1 MPPKAKF
8 TKEQI
13 TRAAL
18 GVVSEKGAQALTA
31 KELGAALGT
40 STTPI
45 FTVFNSMQEVQDAV
59 MLAAMEQFE
68 EYAHKAAH
76 LEPVF
81 KQVGMQ
87 MILFAKEEPK
97 LYQLIFMSSISE
109 AQTFDDIYAHLGSVA
124 DECLDVLQKDYDL
137 SKDNAKTLFEHV
149 WIHTFGIGALCA
161 TGMCDFSH
169 EQIAEML
176 TQDFTAMMMLMK
188 SGKSSQPTMQKTK
201 E

>member
-8 TKEQI
+8 SREQI
-13 TRAAL
+13 AKAAL
-18 GVVSEKGAQALTA
+18 SVVSEKGAQALTA
-31 KELGAALGT
+31 KELGVALGT

-59 MLAAMEQFE
+59 MLAAMERFE

-76 LEPVF
+76 LGSVF

-97 LYQLIFMSSISE
+97 LYQLICMSSISE

-161 TGMCDFSH
+161 TGVCDFSH

-188 SGKSSQPTMQKTK
+188 SRKGEK
-201 E
+201 

>member
-13 TRAAL
+13 TKAAL
-18 GVVSEKGAQALTA
+18 CVVSEKGAQALTA

-59 MLAAMEQFE
+59 MLAAMERFE

-76 LEPVF
+76 LGPVF
-81 KQVGMQ
+81 KQIGMQ

-109 AQTFDDIYAHLGSVA
+109 AQTFDDIYAHLGSLA

-137 SKDNAKTLFEHV
+137 SKADAKALFEHV

-169 EQIAEML
+169 GQIAQML

-188 SGKSSQPTMQKTK
+188 SGKPSQ
-201 E
+201 ESISG

>member
-1 MPPKAKF
+1 MPPKTKF

-13 TRAAL
+13 TKAAL

-59 MLAAMEQFE
+59 MLAAMERFE

-76 LEPVF
+76 LGPVF

-109 AQTFDDIYAHLGSVA
+109 AQTFDDIYARLGSVA

-161 TGMCDFSH
+161 TGVCDFSH

-188 SGKSSQPTMQKTK
+188 FGKSN
-201 E
+201 

>member
-8 TKEQI
+8 TREQI
-13 TRAAL
+13 TKAAL
-18 GVVSEKGAQALTA
+18 CVVSEKGAQALTA

-45 FTVFNSMQEVQDAV
+45 FTVFHSMQEVQDAV
-59 MLAAMEQFE
+59 MLAAMERFE

-76 LEPVF
+76 LGPVF
-81 KQVGMQ
+81 KQIGMQ
-87 MILFAKEEPK
+87 MSLFAKEEPK

-109 AQTFDDIYAHLGSVA
+109 AQTFDDIYAHLGSLA
-124 DECLDVLQKDYDL
+124 DECLNVLQKDYDL
-137 SKDNAKTLFEHV
+137 SKADAKTLFEHV

-169 EQIAEML
+169 EQIAQML

-188 SGKSSQPTMQKTK
+188 SGKPSQ
-201 E
+201 ESISR

>member
-13 TRAAL
+13 TKAAL

-59 MLAAMEQFE
+59 MLAAMERFE

-76 LEPVF
+76 IKPVF

-87 MILFAKEEPK
+87 MIMFAKEEPK
-97 LYQLIFMSSISE
+97 LYQLVFMSSINE
-109 AQTFDDIYAHLGSVA
+109 AQTFDDVYAHLGSVA

-161 TGMCDFSH
+161 TGVCDFSH
-169 EQIAEML
+169 EHIAEML

-188 SGKSSQPTMQKTK
+188 SGKSN
-201 E
+201 

>member
-13 TRAAL
+13 TKAAL
-18 GVVSEKGAQALTA
+18 CVVSEKGAQALTA

-68 EYAHKAAH
+68 EYAHKVSYMG
-76 LEPVF
+76 PVF

-97 LYQLIFMSSISE
+97 LYQLIFMSSINE
-109 AQTFDDIYAHLGSVA
+109 AQTFDDIYARLGSVA

-188 SGKSSQPTMQKTK
+188 SGKPSQ
-201 E
+201 ESISG

>member
-1 MPPKAKF
+1 MPPKPKF
-8 TKEQI
+8 TREEI
-13 TRAAL
+13 VAAAL
-18 GVVSEKGAQALTA
+18 ELVSEKGMSALTSRD
-31 KELGAALGT
+31 LGIRLG
-40 STTPI
+40 SSARPI

-59 MLAAMEQFE
+59 MLAAMERFE

-76 LEPVF
+76 MEPVF

-109 AQTFDDIYAHLGSVA
+109 AQTFDDIYAHLGSLA

-137 SKDNAKTLFEHV
+137 SKDNAKALFEHV

>member
-13 TRAAL
+13 TEAAL
-18 GVVSEKGAQALTA
+18 GVVSEKGVQALTA

-59 MLAAMEQFE
+59 MLAAMERFE

-76 LEPVF
+76 LGPVF
-81 KQVGMQ
+81 KQIGMQ

-109 AQTFDDIYAHLGSVA
+109 AQTFDDIYAHLGSLA
-124 DECLDVLQKDYDL
+124 DECLNVLQKDYDL

-161 TGMCDFSH
+161 TGTCDFSH
-169 EQIAEML
+169 EQIAQML

-188 SGKSSQPTMQKTK
+188 SGKPSQ
-201 E
+201 ESISG

>member
-13 TRAAL
+13 TKAAL
-18 GVVSEKGAQALTA
+18 CVVSEKGAQALTA

-59 MLAAMEQFE
+59 MLAAMERFE

-76 LEPVF
+76 LGAVF
-81 KQVGMQ
+81 KQIGRQ
-87 MILFAKEEPK
+87 MMLFAKEEPK

-109 AQTFDDIYAHLGSVA
+109 AQTFDDIYAHLGSLA
-124 DECLDVLQKDYDL
+124 DECLNVLQKDYDL
-137 SKDNAKTLFEHV
+137 SKAGAKTLFEHV

-161 TGMCDFSH
+161 TGVCDFSH
-169 EQIAEML
+169 EQIAQML

-188 SGKSSQPTMQKTK
+188 SGKPSQ
-201 E
+201 ESISG

>member
-13 TRAAL
+13 TKAAL
-18 GVVSEKGAQALTA
+18 CVVSEKGAQALTA

-45 FTVFNSMQEVQDAV
+45 FTVFHSMQEVQDAV
-59 MLAAMEQFE
+59 MLAAMERFE

-76 LEPVF
+76 LGPVF
-81 KQVGMQ
+81 KQIGMQ

-109 AQTFDDIYAHLGSVA
+109 AQTFDDIYAHLGSLA
-124 DECLDVLQKDYDL
+124 DECLNVLQKGYDL
-137 SKDNAKTLFEHV
+137 SKADAKTLFEHV

-169 EQIAEML
+169 EQIAQML

-188 SGKSSQPTMQKTK
+188 SGKPSQ
-201 E
+201 ESISG

>member
-1 MPPKAKF
+1 MPPKPKF
-8 TKEQI
+8 TREEI
-13 TRAAL
+13 VAAAL
-18 GVVSEKGAQALTA
+18 ELVSEKGMSALTSRD
-31 KELGAALGT
+31 LGIRLG
-40 STTPI
+40 SSARPI

-59 MLAAMEQFE
+59 MLAAMERFE

-76 LEPVF
+76 MEPVF

-137 SKDNAKTLFEHV
+137 SKDNAKALFEHV

>member
-1 MPPKAKF
+1 
-8 TKEQI
+8 
-13 TRAAL
+13 
-18 GVVSEKGAQALTA
+18 
-31 KELGAALGT
+31 
-40 STTPI
+40 
-45 FTVFNSMQEVQDAV
+45 
-59 MLAAMEQFE
+59 MLAAMERFE
-68 EYAHKAAH
+68 EYAHKAAYIK
-76 LEPVF
+76 PVF

-188 SGKSSQPTMQKTK
+188 SGKSNQPTMQKV
-201 E
+201 EG

>member
-1 MPPKAKF
+1 MPPKTKF

-13 TRAAL
+13 TKAAL
-18 GVVSEKGAQALTA
+18 GVVSKKGAQALTA

-59 MLAAMEQFE
+59 MLAAMERFE

-76 LEPVF
+76 LGPVF

-188 SGKSSQPTMQKTK
+188 SGKSN
-201 E
+201 

>member
-13 TRAAL
+13 TKAAL
-18 GVVSEKGAQALTA
+18 CVVSEKGAQALTA

-59 MLAAMEQFE
+59 MLAAMERFE

-76 LEPVF
+76 LGPVF

-137 SKDNAKTLFEHV
+137 SKENAKTLFEHV

-161 TGMCDFSH
+161 TGVCDFSH

-188 SGKSSQPTMQKTK
+188 SGKSN
-201 E
+201 

>member
-8 TKEQI
+8 TKEHI
-13 TRAAL
+13 TKAAL

-59 MLAAMEQFE
+59 MLAAMERFE

-76 LEPVF
+76 IKPVF

-87 MILFAKEEPK
+87 MIMFAKEEPK
-97 LYQLIFMSSISE
+97 LYQLVFMSSINE
-109 AQTFDDIYAHLGSVA
+109 AQTFDDVYAHLGSVA

-161 TGMCDFSH
+161 TGVCDFSH
-169 EQIAEML
+169 EHIAEML

-188 SGKSSQPTMQKTK
+188 SGKSN
-201 E
+201 

>member
-13 TRAAL
+13 TKAAL
-18 GVVSEKGAQALTA
+18 CVVSEKGAQALTA

-59 MLAAMEQFE
+59 MLAAMERFE

-76 LEPVF
+76 LGPVF
-81 KQVGMQ
+81 KQIGMQ

-137 SKDNAKTLFEHV
+137 SKADAKTLFEHV

-169 EQIAEML
+169 GQIAQML

-188 SGKSSQPTMQKTK
+188 SGKPSQ
-201 E
+201 ESISG

>member
-1 MPPKAKF
+1 MPPKPKY
-8 TKEQI
+8 TKEEI
-13 TRAAL
+13 VLAAL
-18 GVVSEKGAQALTA
+18 ELVSEKGMSALTA
-31 KELGAALGT
+31 RDLGARLGT
-40 STTPI
+40 SARPI
-45 FTVFNSMQEVQDAV
+45 FTAFKSMEEVQAAV
-59 MLAAMEQFE
+59 MHAAMNRFE
-68 EYAHKAAH
+68 EYAHKAAQM
-76 LEPVF
+76 EPVF

-87 MILFAKEEPK
+87 MIMFAKEEPK

-109 AQTFDDIYAHLGSVA
+109 AQTFDDIYAHFGSVA

-161 TGMCDFSH
+161 TGVCDFSH

-188 SGKSSQPTMQKTK
+188 FGKSN
-201 E
+201 

>member
-13 TRAAL
+13 TKAAL
-18 GVVSEKGAQALTA
+18 GVVSEKGVQALTA

-59 MLAAMEQFE
+59 MLAAMERFE

-76 LEPVF
+76 LGPVF

-97 LYQLIFMSSISE
+97 LYQLVFMSAINE

-137 SKDNAKTLFEHV
+137 SKENAKTLFEHV

-188 SGKSSQPTMQKTK
+188 SGKSSQPTTQKTK
-201 E
+201 G

>member
-13 TRAAL
+13 TKAAL

-59 MLAAMEQFE
+59 MLAAMERFE

-76 LEPVF
+76 IKPVF

-109 AQTFDDIYAHLGSVA
+109 AQTFDDVYAHLGSVA

-161 TGMCDFSH
+161 TGVCDFSH

-188 SGKSSQPTMQKTK
+188 SGKSN
-201 E
+201 

>member
-1 MPPKAKF
+1 MPQKAKF

-13 TRAAL
+13 TKAAL
-18 GVVSEKGAQALTA
+18 GIVSEKGAQALTA

-59 MLAAMEQFE
+59 MLAAMERFE

-76 LEPVF
+76 LGPVF

-109 AQTFDDIYAHLGSVA
+109 AQTFDDIYAHLGSLA

-161 TGMCDFSH
+161 TGTCDFSN
-169 EQIAEML
+169 EQIAQML

-188 SGKSSQPTMQKTK
+188 SGKSN
-201 E
+201 

>member
-13 TRAAL
+13 TKAAL
-18 GVVSEKGAQALTA
+18 DVVSEKGVQALTA

-45 FTVFNSMQEVQDAV
+45 FTVFHSMQEVQDAV
-59 MLAAMEQFE
+59 MLAAMGRFE

-76 LEPVF
+76 LGPVF

-97 LYQLIFMSSISE
+97 LYQLIFMTSISK
-109 AQTFDDIYAHLGSVA
+109 AQTFDDIYRHLGSVA
-124 DECLDVLQKDYDL
+124 DECLDVLEKDYDM

-161 TGMCDFSH
+161 TGVCNFSH

-176 TQDFTAMMMLMK
+176 TQDFTAMMMLME
-188 SGKSSQPTMQKTK
+188 SDKSSQPTMQKV
-201 E
+201 EG

>member
-13 TRAAL
+13 TKAAL

-45 FTVFNSMQEVQDAV
+45 FTVFHSMQEVQDAV
-59 MLAAMEQFE
+59 MLAAMERFE

-76 LEPVF
+76 LGPVF
-81 KQVGMQ
+81 KQIGMQ

-109 AQTFDDIYAHLGSVA
+109 AQTFDDIYAHLGSLA
-124 DECLDVLQKDYDL
+124 DECLNVLQKDYDL
-137 SKDNAKTLFEHV
+137 SKADAKTLFEHV

-188 SGKSSQPTMQKTK
+188 SGKSDSSVMQKMK
-201 E
+201 G

>member
-13 TRAAL
+13 TKAAL

-45 FTVFNSMQEVQDAV
+45 FTVFDSMQEVQDAV
-59 MLAAMEQFE
+59 MLAAMERFE

-76 LEPVF
+76 IKPVF
-81 KQVGMQ
+81 KQIGMQ

-109 AQTFDDIYAHLGSVA
+109 AQTFDDIYAHLGSLA

-169 EQIAEML
+169 EQIAQML
-176 TQDFTAMMMLMK
+176 TQDFIAMMMLMK
-188 SGKSSQPTMQKTK
+188 SGKPSQ
-201 E
+201 ESISG

>member
-1 MPPKAKF
+1 
-8 TKEQI
+8 
-13 TRAAL
+13 
-18 GVVSEKGAQALTA
+18 
-31 KELGAALGT
+31 
-40 STTPI
+40 
-45 FTVFNSMQEVQDAV
+45 
-59 MLAAMEQFE
+59 MERFE

-76 LEPVF
+76 LGPVF

-109 AQTFDDIYAHLGSVA
+109 AQTLDDIYAHLGSVA

-161 TGMCDFSH
+161 TGVCDFSH

-188 SGKSSQPTMQKTK
+188 S
-201 E
+201 

>member
-1 MPPKAKF
+1 MPPKPKF
-8 TKEQI
+8 TREEI
-13 TRAAL
+13 VAAAL
-18 GVVSEKGAQALTA
+18 ELVSEKGMSALTSRD
-31 KELGAALGT
+31 LGIRLG
-40 STTPI
+40 SSARPI

-59 MLAAMEQFE
+59 MLAAMERFE

-76 LEPVF
+76 LGPVF

-137 SKDNAKTLFEHV
+137 SEDNAKTLFEHV

-161 TGMCDFSH
+161 TGVCDFSH

-188 SGKSSQPTMQKTK
+188 SGKSN
-201 E
+201 

>member
-13 TRAAL
+13 TKAAL
-18 GVVSEKGAQALTA
+18 CVVSEKGAQALTA

-59 MLAAMEQFE
+59 MLAAMERFE

-76 LEPVF
+76 LGPVF

-109 AQTFDDIYAHLGSVA
+109 AQTFDDIYAHLGSLA
-124 DECLDVLQKDYDL
+124 DECLNVLQKDYDL
-137 SKDNAKTLFEHV
+137 SKADAKTLFEHV

-161 TGMCDFSH
+161 TGVCDFSH

-188 SGKSSQPTMQKTK
+188 SGKPSQ
-201 E
+201 ESISG

>member
-13 TRAAL
+13 TKAAL
-18 GVVSEKGAQALTA
+18 CVVSEKGAQALTA

-45 FTVFNSMQEVQDAV
+45 FTVFHSMQEVQDAV
-59 MLAAMEQFE
+59 MLAAMERFE

-76 LEPVF
+76 LGPVF
-81 KQVGMQ
+81 KQIGMQ

-137 SKDNAKTLFEHV
+137 SKADAKTLFEHV

-161 TGMCDFSH
+161 TAMCDFSH
-169 EQIAEML
+169 EQIAQML

-188 SGKSSQPTMQKTK
+188 SGKPSQ
-201 E
+201 ESISG

>member
-13 TRAAL
+13 TKAAL
-18 GVVSEKGAQALTA
+18 GIVSEKGAQALTA

-45 FTVFNSMQEVQDAV
+45 FTVFHSMQEVQDAV
-59 MLAAMEQFE
+59 MLAAMERFE

-76 LEPVF
+76 IKPVF

-109 AQTFDDIYAHLGSVA
+109 AQTFDDIYAHLGSLA
-124 DECLDVLQKDYDL
+124 DECLNVLQKDYDL
-137 SKDNAKTLFEHV
+137 SKADAKTLFEHV

-169 EQIAEML
+169 EQIAQML

-188 SGKSSQPTMQKTK
+188 SGKPSQ
-201 E
+201 ESISG

>member
-1 MPPKAKF
+1 MPPKTKF

-13 TRAAL
+13 TKAAL

-59 MLAAMEQFE
+59 MLAAMERFE

-76 LEPVF
+76 LGPVF

-109 AQTFDDIYAHLGSVA
+109 AQTFDDIYAHFGSVA

-188 SGKSSQPTMQKTK
+188 SGKSN
-201 E
+201 

>member
-13 TRAAL
+13 TKAAL
-18 GVVSEKGAQALTA
+18 CVVSEKGAQALTA

-45 FTVFNSMQEVQDAV
+45 FTVFHSMQEVQDAV
-59 MLAAMEQFE
+59 MLAAMERFE

-76 LEPVF
+76 LGPVF

-109 AQTFDDIYAHLGSVA
+109 AQTFDDIYAHLGSLA
-124 DECLDVLQKDYDL
+124 DECLNVLQKDYDL
-137 SKDNAKTLFEHV
+137 SKADAKTLFEHV

-169 EQIAEML
+169 EQIAQML

-188 SGKSSQPTMQKTK
+188 SGKPSQ
-201 E
+201 ESISG

>member
-13 TRAAL
+13 TKAAL
-18 GVVSEKGAQALTA
+18 CVVSEKGAQALTA

-59 MLAAMEQFE
+59 MLAAMERFE

-76 LEPVF
+76 LGPVF
-81 KQVGMQ
+81 KQIGMQ

-109 AQTFDDIYAHLGSVA
+109 AQTFDDIYAHLGSLA
-124 DECLDVLQKDYDL
+124 DECLNVLQKDYDL
-137 SKDNAKTLFEHV
+137 SKADAKTLFEHV

-169 EQIAEML
+169 EQIAQLL

-188 SGKSSQPTMQKTK
+188 SGKPSQ
-201 E
+201 ESISG

>member
-1 MPPKAKF
+1 MPPKTKF

-13 TRAAL
+13 TKAAL

-31 KELGAALGT
+31 KALGAALGT

-59 MLAAMEQFE
+59 MLAAMERFE

-76 LEPVF
+76 LGPVF

-109 AQTFDDIYAHLGSVA
+109 AQTFDDIYARLGSVA

-149 WIHTFGIGALCA
+149 WIHPFGIGALCA

-188 SGKSSQPTMQKTK
+188 SGKSN
-201 E
+201 

>member
-13 TRAAL
+13 TKAAL
-18 GVVSEKGAQALTA
+18 CVVSEKGAQALTA

-45 FTVFNSMQEVQDAV
+45 FTVFHSMQEVQDAV
-59 MLAAMEQFE
+59 MLAAMERFE

-76 LEPVF
+76 LGPVF
-81 KQVGMQ
+81 KQIGMQ

-109 AQTFDDIYAHLGSVA
+109 AQTFDDIYAHLGSLA
-124 DECLDVLQKDYDL
+124 DECLNVLQKDYDL
-137 SKDNAKTLFEHV
+137 SKAGAKTLFEHV

-169 EQIAEML
+169 EQIAQML

-188 SGKSSQPTMQKTK
+188 SGKPSQ
-201 E
+201 ESISG

>member
-13 TRAAL
+13 TKAAL
-18 GVVSEKGAQALTA
+18 CVVSEKGAQALTA

-59 MLAAMEQFE
+59 MLAAMERFE

-76 LEPVF
+76 IKPVF
-81 KQVGMQ
+81 KQIGMQ

-109 AQTFDDIYAHLGSVA
+109 AQTFDDIYAHLGSLA
-124 DECLDVLQKDYDL
+124 DECLNVLQKDYDL
-137 SKDNAKTLFEHV
+137 SKADAKTLFEHV

-169 EQIAEML
+169 EQIAQML

-188 SGKSSQPTMQKTK
+188 SGKPSQASISG
-201 E
+201 

>member
-13 TRAAL
+13 TKAAL

-76 LEPVF
+76 LGPVF

-124 DECLDVLQKDYDL
+124 DECLDVLQKYYDL